1 MHLTKTLVSLVA
13 VAGFAAAQADNI
25 ERRDLDA
32 AREQYLAARDEYIEA
47 RDLYRRKNK
56 VTHEGYCNKADHNSV
71 TLWCL
76 SRRTGTVCGQC
87 PPNARPMDPCRCP
100 G

>member
-1 MHLTKTLVSLVA
+1 MHFTKTIVSLLA
-13 VAGFAAAQADNI
+13 VAGFAAAQADDLD
-25 ERRDLDA
+25 RRDLAA

-47 RDLYRRKNK
+47 RDLYRRKEK
-56 VTHEGYCNKADHNSV
+56 PTHEGYCNKADHNSK

-87 PPNARPMDPCRCP
+87 KPNARALDKCLCP

>member
-1 MHLTKTLVSLVA
+1 MHFTKTIVSVLA
-13 VAGFAAAQADNI
+13 VAGFAAAQADDLD
-25 ERRDLDA
+25 RRDLEN

-47 RDLYRRKNK
+47 RDLYRRKEAP
-56 VTHEGYCNKADHNSV
+56 THAGYCNKADHHST

-76 SRRTGTVCGQC
+76 SRRTGTVCKQC
-87 PPNARPMDPCRCP
+87 KPKAKVMDPCTCP